1 MDKGWG
7 ILAHHVPRQKLKM
20 AWTKA
25 APPSMARKI
34 WWEENQHP
42 QQSFA
47 AAELSKKN
55 KQQKGLT
62 APSHPTG
69 MSSTYLGHDVT
80 ALFAVGAVLVC
91 G

>member
-1 MDKGWG
+1 MARGKEGQSMTLGGISCKVAGKGKPRVDKGWG

-42 QQSFA
+42 
-47 AAELSKKN
+47 LIR
-55 KQQKGLT
+55 
-62 APSHPTG
+62 
-69 MSSTYLGHDVT
+69 SS
-80 ALFAVGAVLVC
+80 
-91 G
+91 